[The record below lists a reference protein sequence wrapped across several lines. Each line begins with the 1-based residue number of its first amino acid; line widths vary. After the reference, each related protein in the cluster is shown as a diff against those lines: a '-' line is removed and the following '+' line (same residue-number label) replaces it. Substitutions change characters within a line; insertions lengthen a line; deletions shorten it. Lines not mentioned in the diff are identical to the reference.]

1 LILKLRCKDKQV
13 LEIITT
19 FVQIISVQIFMF
31 ILNITFLISR
41 SQVDPWLVWTKND
54 LIPYML
60 ASGLL
65 SDPQL
70 ARVVGQ
76 EEDGLSYALQFRA
89 HNRRVLEQWSELHA
103 NGMQQLCS
111 ERFGNS
117 ALFFSTVLE
126 LQPLA

>member
-41 SQVDPWLVWTKND
+41 SQVDPWLVWAKND

-89 HNRRVLEQWSELHA
+89 HNRRCWSSGA
-103 NGMQQLCS
+103 NCMLTECNS
-111 ERFGNS
+111 FAVSDLAIRPYFS
-117 ALFFSTVLE
+117 ALYSNYSH
-126 LQPLA
+126 